1 MVTVL
6 FRLHA
11 LVITAWWAVRKRAGS
26 VVDHAVVA
34 RRARWSDDR
43 GQATAEYAL
52 VLLGAAAIALL
63 VVSWA
68 TKTNVVGRLLDVV
81 FGHLTSRATSK
92 AG

>member
-1 MVTVL
+1 MSTIGTTSVL
-6 FRLHA
+6 RA
-11 LVITAWWAVRKRAGS
+11 AIAVRVRFQRLT
-26 VVDHAVVA
+26 
-34 RRARWSDDR
+34 RRRDDD